1 MIEIMKKIIKENTNL
16 AGWIEMDLAENES
29 MDDEEKKN
37 LKSLLNMLKK
47 AAGKALFSMMTAL
60 RWLEK
65 AGAPTEPMSI
75 ETVKLFANFGK

>member
-37 LKSLLNMLKK
+37 LK
-47 AAGKALFSMMTAL
+47 
-60 RWLEK
+60 
-65 AGAPTEPMSI
+65 
-75 ETVKLFANFGK
+75 